1 MLKYLNRNVNSILL
15 SLYCTIVKKNGIYRW
30 YLYKMIAIK
39 SSNISLAKILINLI
53 ICDRKVS
60 IFRDYNADF
69 SVTCTCKRVATALY

>member
-39 SSNISLAKILINLI
+39 SSNISLAILINLI
-53 ICDRKVS
+53 ICDRKVC